1 MRGFACCAQPLSTF
15 TLMQGPQQN
24 IFFSGDLLQLQEECD
39 FFMSTI
45 IDSLRSLKQVENLHY
60 CEVQTAA
67 LSVTPPCYW
76 ICVRRYLENF
86 EGSVWASYWH
96 HKAEA
101 QVWLGERQFLR
112 GAKLYWLR
120 SPNQQNDFLHKVLLN
135 FLQTWNSKIHR
146 LIHNQLH
153 SVQNFETQ
161 QLYQFKMKFR
171 QFVVI
176 SDLHFCYQ
184 IEARFLDMFRLPC
197 YSWIPHHLLYLEI
210 CLKNPGFFAC
220 LIKKFLPVVLRFFW
234 RCCRYQSD
242 FSTVDSQIIK
252 FTFLSIMPCSKLSA
266 VWIKPGALCCTPE
279 AQRFPWLGA
288 PCQTWSEGPFTVKPE
303 SNKNQRKAKSQ

>member
-1 MRGFACCAQPLSTF
+1 MAQKCQSVGSSVTKGTAPQIWGVLHAVLNHFQHSLSCKDHSK
-15 TLMQGPQQN
+15 
-24 IFFSGDLLQLQEECD
+24 IFSFLVTYCNCRKNVN
-39 FFMSTI
+39 FFMSTT

-135 FLQTWNSKIHR
+135 FLQTWNSKIHT

-161 QLYQFKMKFR
+161 QLYQFKIKFR
-171 QFVVI
+171 
-176 SDLHFCYQ
+176 
-184 IEARFLDMFRLPC
+184 
-197 YSWIPHHLLYLEI
+197 
-210 CLKNPGFFAC
+210 
-220 LIKKFLPVVLRFFW
+220 
-234 RCCRYQSD
+234 
-242 FSTVDSQIIK
+242 
-252 FTFLSIMPCSKLSA
+252 
-266 VWIKPGALCCTPE
+266 
-279 AQRFPWLGA
+279 
-288 PCQTWSEGPFTVKPE
+288 
-303 SNKNQRKAKSQ
+303 